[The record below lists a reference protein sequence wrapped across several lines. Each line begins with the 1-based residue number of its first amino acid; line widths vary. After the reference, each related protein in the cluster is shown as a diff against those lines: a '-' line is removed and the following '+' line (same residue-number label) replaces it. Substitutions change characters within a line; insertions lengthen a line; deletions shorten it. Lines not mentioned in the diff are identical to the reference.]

1 VAEIFTNWWPTKQSP
16 LIPLLR
22 AFAVSGAHLSSRPR
36 VNNPRGS
43 HGGSPWESRAAS
55 RPGHTPPPPNYKT
68 QASCGFHNPRIE
80 PHHHRCAGSHWERDS
95 REGKCAAAMRDWL
108 PASVDPRRLV
118 GAPAKPPGE
127 ASVVFA
133 VEKADRAAPI
143 ARRSTNAV
151 FDSSAAVGSVVC
163 ALTIGMCTFD
173 HDTDRF
179 V

>member
-1 VAEIFTNWWPTKQSP
+1 VAEIFTNWW
-16 LIPLLR
+16 
-22 AFAVSGAHLSSRPR
+22 AHEAVSLDPSLAR
-36 VNNPRGS
+36 VRCVWGPPVIPATHQQPARIARWISLGIAGRLQTWS
-43 HGGSPWESRAAS
+43 Y
-55 RPGHTPPPPNYKT
+55 PPPNYKN